1 MRTRDDLSAARR
13 LGAQARSLRRCVLE
27 EPARVSARYVR
38 VRMPRARSWLTTVL
52 AGVLLACSSGA
63 PDTREGATAE
73 ATPTPRP
80 PEPVPGYVPPPPPES
95 PPLVDPPAAPA
106 APVGAPHAP
115 TAPDLASAQCA
126 LGEPAVLG
134 ETADRRPKMVA
145 TLDAA
150 GGLAAWTVDAEH
162 VNVVSLDA
170 MGAPRGAATLV
181 PMPGARDLFG
191 VYRVGD
197 GHVLA
202 THPICAPGSIKCLE
216 LLAFDAQGTAVGEP
230 FSHRVGEWIVGH
242 HVRVEG
248 RALTLL
254 RSHTYR
260 PMTVERYVLGEGGAF
275 TVETL
280 ATFEFG
286 EEEAPDAVALGLAVD
301 GARWAALGE
310 ADVSAG
316 RRRRLYVAGGTG
328 VTVRGVLP
336 ATAVT
341 DLRFEGDALRVVFGA
356 EGRRPARVAT
366 LATDGTMERARELGA
381 DEALPPGTTT
391 PHVERQSGGAYAL
404 VWRDLAGRAVGS
416 PVVVGD
422 RVLEARGADGVAVVY
437 GLDGPRSG
445 AQATVR
451 VLRCR

>member
-1 MRTRDDLSAARR
+1 MGLGTLVLMRTRHDLVATRR
-13 LGAQARSLRRCVLE
+13 SRLVASPWSYRAHTCV
-27 EPARVSARYVR
+27 
-38 VRMPRARSWLTTVL
+38 WLCL
-52 AGVLLACSSGA
+52 LPGGLLACSSSPPEA
-63 PDTREGATAE
+63 SPGATAE
-73 ATPTPRP
+73 PSPALPATAPTPGDVPEREPETARGITP
-80 PEPVPGYVPPPPPES
+80 PV
-95 PPLVDPPAAPA
+95 
-106 APVGAPHAP
+106 APHAP
-115 TAPDLASAQCA
+115 TGALPPLDMARAQCT
-126 LGEPAVLG
+126 LGEPVVLD

-150 GGLAAWTVDAEH
+150 GGLVAWTVDAEH

-170 MGAPRGAATLV
+170 TGAPRAPATLV

-191 VYRVGD
+191 VYRVGA
-197 GHVLA
+197 GHVLL
-202 THPICAPGSIKCLE
+202 THPLCAPQSLKCLD
-216 LLAFDAQGTAVGEP
+216 LLVFDEQGMTVGEP

-260 PMTVERYVLGEGGAF
+260 PMVVERYVLDDGGAF

-286 EEEAPDAVALGLAVD
+286 EDEAPNAAALGLALD
-301 GARWAALGE
+301 GERWAALGE
-310 ADVSAG
+310 ADVSSG
-316 RRRRLYVAGGTG
+316 HRRRLYLSDGTSA
-328 VTVRGVLP
+328 TVRGAFP
-336 ATAVT
+336 AAAVT
-341 DLRFEGDALRVVFGA
+341 DLRFVGDTLRVVFGA

-366 LATDGTMERARELGA
+366 LAPDGTMGPARELGA

-391 PHVERQSGGAYAL
+391 PHVERHTDGSYAL
-404 VWRDLAGRAVGS
+404 VWRDLAGRAVGT
-416 PVVVGD
+416 PVALGD
-422 RVLEARGADGVAVVY
+422 RVVEARGADGVAVVY
-437 GLDGPRSG
+437 GVEGPRSA